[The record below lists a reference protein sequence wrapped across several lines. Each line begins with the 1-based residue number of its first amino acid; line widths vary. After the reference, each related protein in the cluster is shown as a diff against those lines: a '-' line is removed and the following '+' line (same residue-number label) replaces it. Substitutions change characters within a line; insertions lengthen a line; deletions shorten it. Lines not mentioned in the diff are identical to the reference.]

1 MKEEKVCV
9 PKNEVLRVE
18 IIQLHH
24 DVLVAGDGRKW
35 KMMELVMRNYWW
47 LEVTK
52 DIEKY
57 IEGYDICQRIKNKIK
72 IPVGNL
78 KLSKVPEKPWTHL
91 TVNFIMKLPIVARK
105 DTILVVCDKLSKMIY
120 LVTTTEGTLVEE
132 LARLLRDNV
141 WKLHGLLKSIVSDR
155 GS

>member
-1 MKEEKVCV
+1 MKEKKVCV

-24 DVLVAGDGRKW
+24 DVLVAGDGSKW

-57 IEGYDICQRIKNKIK
+57 VEGYDICQRIKNKIK

-105 DTILVVCDKLSKMIY
+105 DTILVVCDKLSKMAYFVI
-120 LVTTTEGTLVEE
+120 TTKGTLAEG
-132 LARLLRDNV
+132 LIRLFRDNV
-141 WKLHGLLKSIVSDR
+141 
-155 GS
+155 

>member
-35 KMMELVMRNYWW
+35 KIMELVMRNYWW

-57 IEGYDICQRIKNKIK
+57 VEGYDICQRIKNKIK

>member
-1 MKEEKVCV
+1 LKEEKVYV

-57 IEGYDICQRIKNKIK
+57 VEGYGICQRIKNKIK

-120 LVTTTEGTLVEE
+120 FVTITEGTLVEE
-132 LARLLRDNV
+132 LVRLFRDNV
-141 WKLHGLLKSIVSDR
+141 WKLHRLLKSIVSDR

>member
-1 MKEEKVCV
+1 MKEKKVCV

-57 IEGYDICQRIKNKIK
+57 VEGYDICQRIKNKIK

-132 LARLLRDNV
+132 LARLFRDNV

>member
-35 KMMELVMRNYWW
+35 TMMELVMRNYWW

-57 IEGYDICQRIKNKIK
+57 VEGYDICQRIKNKIK

>member
-1 MKEEKVCV
+1 M

-57 IEGYDICQRIKNKIK
+57 VEGYDICQRIKNKIK

>member
-57 IEGYDICQRIKNKIK
+57 VEGYDICQRIKNKIK

>member
-1 MKEEKVCV
+1 LKEEKVYV

-57 IEGYDICQRIKNKIK
+57 VEEYGICQRIKNKIK

-120 LVTTTEGTLVEE
+120 LVTITEGTLVEE
-132 LARLLRDNV
+132 LERLFRDNV